1 MGCQPGERPA
11 LFHANILEETNM
23 IELSTI
29 LKPRGDVR
37 YRIVDR
43 EAVVVQQQDARV
55 MGLNETG
62 AYILAAL
69 DGKRTVRDILAVM
82 PQEYEVS
89 PETLQADTLRY
100 LDELLSANVI
110 EPVNADH

>member
-1 MGCQPGERPA
+1 
-11 LFHANILEETNM
+11 M
-23 IELSTI
+23 IELSTV
-29 LKPRGDVR
+29 LRPRRDIR

-55 MGLNETG
+55 MCLNETG
-62 AYILAAL
+62 TYLLTAL

-82 PQEYEVS
+82 PEEYEVS

-100 LDELLSANVI
+100 LAELLSAHVI
-110 EPVNADH
+110 EPVDADR